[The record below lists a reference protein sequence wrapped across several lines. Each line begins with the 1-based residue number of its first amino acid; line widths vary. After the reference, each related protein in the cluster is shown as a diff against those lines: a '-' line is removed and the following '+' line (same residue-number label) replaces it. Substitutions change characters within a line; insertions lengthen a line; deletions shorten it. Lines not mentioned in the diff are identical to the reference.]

1 MIYSTYWYWYGV
13 LYVITVRIDLC
24 QQLGGRAREIFE
36 RITLESYSTVP
47 VWYFGNCTVPYRTTE
62 FHNHFLGNSLLDAT
76 LRSRILNSIGKQ
88 IAFRKKQDKH
98 YFEMMFNLAV
108 SGFCLVAGTICPKQT
123 RGVFWRHASTE
134 VLRPFLLIVLLIASF
149 RAI

>member
-1 MIYSTYWYWYGV
+1 MIYSTYRYWYGV

-24 QQLGGRAREIFE
+24 QQLGGRQAEHVKYLKGFYT
-36 RITLESYSTVP
+36 RILHFRMVP
-47 VWYFGNCTVPYRTTE
+47 VRYFGNCTVPCHTAE

-88 IAFRKKQDKH
+88 IAFQKKQDKH

-108 SGFCLVAGTICPKQT
+108 SGFCLVAGIICPKQT
-123 RGVFWRHASTE
+123 RGFLRSHANT
-134 VLRPFLLIVLLIASF
+134 
-149 RAI
+149 